1 MSLSTADSTT
11 VQEAIRGRRTCAR
24 FRSEPLPEAL
34 LGELLEAARW
44 APSAD
49 NSQPW
54 YLIVIRDPS
63 TKRRL
68 NAVAAE
74 SRSLYDLWASAL
86 PPAAPHTLS
95 PDFTAVPLCLAVF
108 ADPRLSPAFVEGEQS
123 HVLAAGMAIEN
134 IWLAAHARGI
144 GACLWTHLEQDQLK
158 SILGVPHHYYF
169 AGLLGL
175 GYPAEG
181 DKDTPGVRQRRSLSE
196 SVGYEWFKTSPGQ
209 PPPAEKLALLAEYL
223 GHQEKLD
230 GN

>member
-74 SRSLYDLWASAL
+74 SLGHLAEAHA
-86 PPAAPHTLS
+86 PPVAQPVQCPVQGRL
-95 PDFTAVPLCLAVF
+95 VG
-108 ADPRLSPAFVEGEQS
+108 ADEVAQQVD
-123 HVLAAGMAIEN
+123 LAAGEGPRRI
-134 IWLAAHARGI
+134 HARS
-144 GACLWTHLEQDQLK
+144 E
-158 SILGVPHHYYF
+158 
-169 AGLLGL
+169 
-175 GYPAEG
+175 
-181 DKDTPGVRQRRSLSE
+181 RRLSLPEDCS
-196 SVGYEWFKTSPGQ
+196 
-209 PPPAEKLALLAEYL
+209 AR
-223 GHQEKLD
+223 
-230 GN
+230 